1 MPIHRLAH
9 YNIRAE
15 RELVEVLRDFYV
27 TVVGLRAGPRPLRSF
42 GYWLYAGELDILHLS
57 EATAADKRR
66 IGSDLTFDHVAFEC
80 ENWPEFRGRLERH
93 SIAFSER
100 SVAGSGRRQ
109 VFFRDP
115 AGNGIELVFPASEP

>member
-1 MPIHRLAH
+1 M
-9 YNIRAE
+9 
-15 RELVEVLRDFYV
+15 EVLRDFYV

-57 EATAADKRR
+57 EATAADMRR

-115 AGNGIELVFPASEP
+115 AGNGIELVFPAGEA